1 MKTENYLTT
10 PQAAARLGVSL
21 RRIQSLIK
29 AGQLPA
35 RQRGKDFVIN
45 QADLAHITDRKP
57 GKAVKVAKSQVPA
70 ETPII
75 RAEMRAGD
83 VVKTPPAAEQQRRAR
98 KAGK

>member
-10 PQAAARLGVSL
+10 PQAAARLGVSV
-21 RRIQSLIK
+21 RRIQALIK

-35 RQRGKDFVIN
+35 RQRGQDFVIN
-45 QADLAHITDRKP
+45 QADLARITERKP
-57 GKAVKVAKSQVPA
+57 GRPVKVAAAQVPA

-75 RAEMRAGD
+75 RAEMKAGD
-83 VVKTPPAAEQQRRAR
+83 VIKTPPAAEQRRRVR